1 MATHKLKKGV
11 CEKVKGLVRTTLRTD
26 NNLKTRI
33 ELLAIKNNLSFNKM
47 LTYLIELGYNS
58 YMEKFDKYYE
68 IQNKKIEREEED
80 EQD

>member
-1 MATHKLKKGV
+1 M
-11 CEKVKGLVRTTLRTD
+11 VKGLVRTTLRID

-58 YMEKFDKYYE
+58 YTEKFDKYYE

>member
-1 MATHKLKKGV
+1 M
-11 CEKVKGLVRTTLRTD
+11 VKGLVRTTLRID

-33 ELLAIKNNLSFNKM
+33 ELLSIKNNLSFNKM

-58 YMEKFDKYYE
+58 YIEKFDKYYE

>member
-1 MATHKLKKGV
+1 M
-11 CEKVKGLVRTTLRTD
+11 VKGLVRTTLRID

-58 YMEKFDKYYE
+58 YMEKF
-68 IQNKKIEREEED
+68 EREEED

>member
-1 MATHKLKKGV
+1 M
-11 CEKVKGLVRTTLRTD
+11 VKGLVRTTLRID

-33 ELLAIKNNLSFNKM
+33 ELLAVKNNLSFNKM

-68 IQNKKIEREEED
+68 MQNKKIEREEED

>member
-1 MATHKLKKGV
+1 M
-11 CEKVKGLVRTTLRTD
+11 VKGLVRTTLRID

-58 YMEKFDKYYE
+58 YIEKFDKYYE